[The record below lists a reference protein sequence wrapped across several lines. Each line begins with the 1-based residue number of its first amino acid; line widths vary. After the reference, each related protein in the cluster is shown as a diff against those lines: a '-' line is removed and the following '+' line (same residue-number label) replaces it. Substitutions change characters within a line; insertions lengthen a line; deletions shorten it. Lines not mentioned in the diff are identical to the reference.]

1 MLFINTI
8 LISLISINILFAEEK
23 KCPNTNEDISVKLI
37 TDGYYDYENYLHYS
51 LGNFTSVG
59 DMVYDIEITNE
70 SKFNDIKYDL
80 IFGEYIN
87 LKQLLN
93 KKIKL
98 NIPRYVNEYYDL
110 NLINN
115 NEKDFNI
122 HPLDLDTFII
132 ISKKKLQLSV
142 EEDLFN
148 FDNQYKY
155 TLSQSFYSNIENIK
169 FLNYLS
175 MNKKLN
181 FNHPEFESILFK
193 QRKKYS
199 LLNKNTFST
208 DYYELVSSSQKD
220 ESIFEVNS
228 DGFAY
233 KEGLDFIYYP
243 NSEEVWDE
251 KNGKFS
257 KNNNEIKEPSFY
269 GFSVLVNSQQGY
281 NYLCNI
287 IQPSQREILIRSF
300 EIGISPLSINDVG
313 DINNIT
319 TAYKKLLKQK
329 SNNVKEIS
337 IEDKNI
343 FSDKFHNELLRFI
356 TKRDSSIFSNKQ
368 NYFF

>member
-1 MLFINTI
+1 
-8 LISLISINILFAEEK
+8 
-23 KCPNTNEDISVKLI
+23 
-37 TDGYYDYENYLHYS
+37 
-51 LGNFTSVG
+51 
-59 DMVYDIEITNE
+59 
-70 SKFNDIKYDL
+70 
-80 IFGEYIN
+80 
-87 LKQLLN
+87 
-93 KKIKL
+93 
-98 NIPRYVNEYYDL
+98 
-110 NLINN
+110 
-115 NEKDFNI
+115 
-122 HPLDLDTFII
+122 
-132 ISKKKLQLSV
+132 
-142 EEDLFN
+142 
-148 FDNQYKY
+148 
-155 TLSQSFYSNIENIK
+155 
-169 FLNYLS
+169 

-337 IEDKNI
+337 IEDKDI

-356 TKRDSSIFSNKQ
+356 AKRDSSIFSNKQ
-368 NYFF
+368 KLFFLN